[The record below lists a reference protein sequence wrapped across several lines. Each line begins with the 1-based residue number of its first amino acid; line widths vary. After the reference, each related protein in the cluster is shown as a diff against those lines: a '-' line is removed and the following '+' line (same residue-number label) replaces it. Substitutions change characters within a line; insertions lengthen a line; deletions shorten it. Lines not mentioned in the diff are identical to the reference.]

1 MMSPEQ
7 EQRLGQMMFA
17 EARSAGHISRLP
29 PDTLRNKTAIQEKI
43 DAETKDLIWRHLSQ
57 AQEPISRQQIIRD
70 ISAGTGNIDRC
81 LKRLADEGKARR
93 IQTTIATTRWEI
105 IR

>member
-17 EARSAGHISRLP
+17 EARSAGHISKLP
-29 PDTLRNKTAIQEKI
+29 PDTLRNKTAIQAKI

-57 AQEPISRQQIIRD
+57 AQEPISRQQIIRN
-70 ISAGTGNIDRC
+70 ISAGTGNIDRS
-81 LKRLADEGKARR
+81 LKRLADEGKARQ

>member
-17 EARSAGHISRLP
+17 EARSAGHISKLP
-29 PDTLRNKTAIQEKI
+29 PDTLRNKTAIQAKI

-57 AQEPISRQQIIRD
+57 AQEPISRQQIIRH
-70 ISAGTGNIDRC
+70 ISAGSGTIDRC
-81 LKRLADEGKARR
+81 LKRLSDEGKVRR
-93 IQTTIATTRWEI
+93 IQTRTTTHWEI

>member
-29 PDTLRNKTAIQEKI
+29 PDTLKNKTAIQAKI
-43 DAETKDLIWRHLSQ
+43 DAGTINLIWRHLLQ
-57 AQEPISRQQIIRD
+57 AQEPISRQQIIRH
-70 ISAGTGNIDRC
+70 ISAGSGTIDRC

-93 IQTTIATTRWEI
+93 IQTRTTTHWEI

>member
-17 EARSAGHISRLP
+17 EARSAGHISKLP
-29 PDTLRNKTAIQEKI
+29 PDTLRNKTAIQAKI

-57 AQEPISRQQIIRD
+57 AQEPISRQQIIRN
-70 ISAGTGNIDRC
+70 ISAGTGNIDRS

-93 IQTTIATTRWEI
+93 IQTRTTTHWEI

>member
-17 EARSAGHISRLP
+17 EARSAGHRSKLP
-29 PDTLRNKTAIQEKI
+29 PDPLKNKPAIQAKI
-43 DAETKDLIWRHLSQ
+43 DAGTIDLILKHLSQ
-57 AQEPISRQQIIRD
+57 AQEPISRQQIVRH
-70 ISAGTGNIDRC
+70 ISGGRGTIDRS
-81 LKRLADEGKARR
+81 LKKLADEGKASR
-93 IQTTIATTRWEI
+93 IQTRTTTHWEI